1 MLVNTSFQIITRE
14 GSVMYIFIG
23 IASCIDILLLN
34 MKPKKYSDKDSNT
47 INEKIKEKS

>member
-1 MLVNTSFQIITRE
+1 
-14 GSVMYIFIG
+14 MYIFIG

-34 MKPKKYSDKDSNT
+34 MKPKKKYSDKDSNT